1 MYKPYL
7 KCVSLEM
14 DKGREYFLSYLSTLL
29 YLPVSLLI
37 YFFLFRAFMHEEESC
52 VMTMGEVLN
61 YYTIVLFLKSAF
73 QHAMAEVYYVYQDI
87 NRGFLD
93 VLITKPISYP
103 MSRYCRA
110 LGSVCLTIPT
120 SILLLVILFWGKYT
134 VTAMLAF
141 FLSVLLGFTL
151 LFLVMFLLGSLTFW
165 LKSVLT
171 LRDIFWVVLCI
182 FSGELIPLAFFPA
195 QFRFLQNNPLVC
207 IYDIPYRILN
217 GGSGL
222 RMELFGFQLIHILFW
237 GIIVTLAWNMGMKHY
252 ESQGG

>member
-1 MYKPYL
+1 MYKSYL
-7 KCVSLEM
+7 KCISLEM

-37 YFFLFRAFMHEEESC
+37 YFFLFRAFMHEESC

-134 VTAMLAF
+134 FAAMLAF
-141 FLSVLLGFTL
+141 FMSVLLGFTL

-207 IYDIPYRILN
+207 IYDIPYRVLN
-217 GGSGL
+217 GVSGL
-222 RMELFGFQLIHILFW
+222 RMELLCFQLIHILLW
-237 GIIVTLAWNMGMKHY
+237 GAIVTLVWNIGVKHY

>member
-237 GIIVTLAWNMGMKHY
+237 GIIVTLVWNMGMKHY

>member
-1 MYKPYL
+1 MYKSYL
-7 KCVSLEM
+7 KCISLEM

-37 YFFLFRAFMHEEESC
+37 YFFLFRAFMHEESC

-120 SILLLVILFWGKYT
+120 SILLLVVLFWGKYT

-141 FLSVLLGFTL
+141 LLSVLLGFTL

-207 IYDIPYRILN
+207 IYDIPYRVLN
-217 GGSGL
+217 AKGTPL
-222 RMELFGFQLIHILFW
+222 VQLLGFQILHILFW
-237 GIIVTLAWNMGMKHY
+237 GAVVTFVWNIGMKHY

>member
-7 KCVSLEM
+7 KCISLEI
-14 DKGREYFLSYLSTLL
+14 DKGREYFLSFLSTLL

-37 YFFLFRAFMHEEESC
+37 YFFLFRTFMQEESC
-52 VMTMGEVLN
+52 VMTMGQVLN

-73 QHAMAEVYYVYQDI
+73 QHAMAEVYYVYEDI
-87 NRGFLD
+87 NRGYLD

-103 MSRYCRA
+103 LSRYCRA

-120 SILLLVILFWGKYT
+120 SVLILIILFWGKYSFSE
-134 VTAMLAF
+134 MLVF
-141 FLSVLLGFTL
+141 LLSVLLGFTL

-182 FSGELIPLAFFPA
+182 FSGELIPLEFFPA
-195 QFRFLQNNPLVC
+195 HFRFLQNNPLVC
-207 IYDIPYRILN
+207 IYDIPYRVLN
-217 GGSGL
+217 GESGL
-222 RMELFGFQLIHILFW
+222 RMELLGFQLIHILLW
-237 GIIVTLAWNMGMKHY
+237 GAIVAFVWNIGVEHY

>member
-7 KCVSLEM
+7 KCISLEM

-37 YFFLFRAFMHEEESC
+37 YFFLFRAFMHEESC

-73 QHAMAEVYYVYQDI
+73 QHAMAEVYYVYEDI
-87 NRGFLD
+87 NRGYLD

-134 VTAMLAF
+134 FAAMLAF
-141 FLSVLLGFTL
+141 LLSVLLGFTL

-195 QFRFLQNNPLVC
+195 HFRFLQNNPLVC
-207 IYDIPYRILN
+207 IYDIPYRVLN
-217 GGSGL
+217 AEGTPL
-222 RMELFGFQLIHILFW
+222 AQLLGFQIMHILFW
-237 GIIVTLAWNMGMKHY
+237 GAVVTFVWNIGMKHY

>member
-7 KCVSLEM
+7 KCISLEI

-37 YFFLFRAFMHEEESC
+37 YFFLFRTFMQEESC

-73 QHAMAEVYYVYQDI
+73 QHAMAEVYYVYEDI
-87 NRGFLD
+87 NRGYLD
-93 VLITKPISYP
+93 ILVTKPISYTI
-103 MSRYCRA
+103 SRYCRA

-120 SILLLVILFWGKYT
+120 SILLLAILFWGRYT
-134 VTAMLAF
+134 FTTVFLF
-141 FLSVLLGFTL
+141 FLSVWLGFTL

-182 FSGELIPLAFFPA
+182 FSGELVPLELFPA
-195 QFRFLQNNPLVC
+195 HFRFLQNNPLVC
-207 IYDIPYRILN
+207 IYDIPYRVLN

-222 RMELFGFQLIHILFW
+222 RMELLSFQLIHILLW
-237 GIIVTLAWNMGMKHY
+237 SAIVAFVWNIGVKHY

>member
-1 MYKPYL
+1 MYKSYL
-7 KCVSLEM
+7 KCISLEM

-29 YLPVSLLI
+29 YLPVSLII

-103 MSRYCRA
+103 MSRYCSA

-141 FLSVLLGFTL
+141 LLSVLLGFTL

-195 QFRFLQNNPLVC
+195 QFCFLQNNPLVC
-207 IYDIPYRILN
+207 IYDIPYRVLN
-217 GGSGL
+217 AEGMPL
-222 RMELFGFQLIHILFW
+222 AQLLGFQIVHILFW
-237 GIIVTLAWNMGMKHY
+237 GAVVTFVWNVGMKHY

>member
-7 KCVSLEM
+7 KCISLEI
-14 DKGREYFLSYLSTLL
+14 DKGREYFLSFLSTLL

-37 YFFLFRAFMHEEESC
+37 YFFLFRTFMQEESC
-52 VMTMGEVLN
+52 VMTMGQVLN

-73 QHAMAEVYYVYQDI
+73 QHAMAEVYYVYEDI
-87 NRGFLD
+87 NRGYLD

-103 MSRYCRA
+103 LSRYCRA

-120 SILLLVILFWGKYT
+120 SVLILIILFWGKYSF
-134 VTAMLAF
+134 AEMLVF
-141 FLSVLLGFTL
+141 LLSVLLGFTL

-182 FSGELIPLAFFPA
+182 FSGELIPLEFFPA
-195 QFRFLQNNPLVC
+195 HFRFLQNNPLVC
-207 IYDIPYRILN
+207 IYDIPYRVLN
-217 GGSGL
+217 GESGL
-222 RMELFGFQLIHILFW
+222 RMELLGFQLIHILLW
-237 GIIVTLAWNMGMKHY
+237 GAIVAFVWNIGVEHY

>member
-7 KCVSLEM
+7 KCISLEI
-14 DKGREYFLSYLSTLL
+14 DKGREYFLSFLSTLL

-37 YFFLFRAFMHEEESC
+37 YFFLFRTFMQEESC

-73 QHAMAEVYYVYQDI
+73 QHAMAEVYYVYEDI
-87 NRGFLD
+87 NRGYLD

-103 MSRYCRA
+103 LSRYCRA

-120 SILLLVILFWGKYT
+120 SVLILIILFWGKYSFSE
-134 VTAMLAF
+134 MLVF
-141 FLSVLLGFTL
+141 LLSVLLGFTL

-182 FSGELIPLAFFPA
+182 FSGELIPMEFFPA

-207 IYDIPYRILN
+207 VYDIPYRVLN

-222 RMELFGFQLIHILFW
+222 RMELLGFQLIHILFW
-237 GIIVTLAWNMGMKHY
+237 GAVVAFVWNIGVKHY

>member
-7 KCVSLEM
+7 KCISLEI
-14 DKGREYFLSYLSTLL
+14 DKGREYFLSFLSTLL

-37 YFFLFRAFMHEEESC
+37 YFFLFRTFMQEESC
-52 VMTMGEVLN
+52 VMTMGQVLN

-73 QHAMAEVYYVYQDI
+73 QHAMAEVYYVYEDI
-87 NRGFLD
+87 NRGYLD

-103 MSRYCRA
+103 LSRYCRA

-120 SILLLVILFWGKYT
+120 SVLILIILFWGKYSFSE
-134 VTAMLAF
+134 MLVF
-141 FLSVLLGFTL
+141 LLSVLLGFTL

-182 FSGELIPLAFFPA
+182 FSGELIPLEFFPA
-195 QFRFLQNNPLVC
+195 HFRFLQNNPLVC
-207 IYDIPYRILN
+207 IYDIPYRVLN

-222 RMELFGFQLIHILFW
+222 RMELLGFQLIHILLW
-237 GIIVTLAWNMGMKHY
+237 GAIVAFVWNIGVKHY

>member
-7 KCVSLEM
+7 KCISLEI
-14 DKGREYFLSYLSTLL
+14 DKGREYFLSFLSTLL

-37 YFFLFRAFMHEEESC
+37 YSFLFRTFMQEESC
-52 VMTMGEVLN
+52 VMTMGQVLN

-73 QHAMAEVYYVYQDI
+73 QHAMAEVYYVYEDI
-87 NRGFLD
+87 NRGYLD

-103 MSRYCRA
+103 LSRYCRA

-120 SILLLVILFWGKYT
+120 SVLILIILFWGKYSFSE
-134 VTAMLAF
+134 MLVF
-141 FLSVLLGFTL
+141 LLSVLLGFTL

-182 FSGELIPLAFFPA
+182 FSGELIPLEFFPA
-195 QFRFLQNNPLVC
+195 HFRFLQNNPLVC
-207 IYDIPYRILN
+207 IYDIPYRVLN

-222 RMELFGFQLIHILFW
+222 RMELLGFQLIHILLW
-237 GIIVTLAWNMGMKHY
+237 GAIVAFVWNIGVKHY

>member
-7 KCVSLEM
+7 KCISLEM
-14 DKGREYFLSYLSTLL
+14 DKGREYFLSFLSTLL

-37 YFFLFRAFMHEEESC
+37 YFFLFRTFMHEESC

-73 QHAMAEVYYVYQDI
+73 QHAMAEVYYVYEDI
-87 NRGFLD
+87 NRGYLD

-134 VTAMLAF
+134 FAAMLAF
-141 FLSVLLGFTL
+141 LLSVLLGFTL

-182 FSGELIPLAFFPA
+182 FSGELIPLEFFPA
-195 QFRFLQNNPLVC
+195 HFRFLQNNPLVC
-207 IYDIPYRILN
+207 IYDIPYRVLN
-217 GGSGL
+217 GESGL
-222 RMELFGFQLIHILFW
+222 RMELLGFQLIHILLW
-237 GIIVTLAWNMGMKHY
+237 GAIVAFVWNIGVEHY

>member
-7 KCVSLEM
+7 KCISLEI
-14 DKGREYFLSYLSTLL
+14 DKGREYFLSFLSTLL

-37 YFFLFRAFMHEEESC
+37 YFFLFRTFMQEESC
-52 VMTMGEVLN
+52 VMTMGQVLN

-73 QHAMAEVYYVYQDI
+73 QHAMAEVYYVYEDI
-87 NRGFLD
+87 NRGYLD

-103 MSRYCRA
+103 LSRYCRA

-120 SILLLVILFWGKYT
+120 SVLILIILFWGKYSFSE
-134 VTAMLAF
+134 MLVF
-141 FLSVLLGFTL
+141 LLSVLLGFTL

-182 FSGELIPLAFFPA
+182 FSGELIPLEFFPA

-207 IYDIPYRILN
+207 IYDIPYRVLN

-222 RMELFGFQLIHILFW
+222 RMELLGFQLIHILFW
-237 GIIVTLAWNMGMKHY
+237 GAVVAFVWNIGVKHY

>member
-7 KCVSLEM
+7 KCISLEI
-14 DKGREYFLSYLSTLL
+14 DKGREYFLSFLSTLL
-29 YLPVSLLI
+29 YLPVSLPI
-37 YFFLFRAFMHEEESC
+37 YFFLFRTFMQEESC
-52 VMTMGEVLN
+52 VMTMGQVLN

-73 QHAMAEVYYVYQDI
+73 QHAMAEVYYVYEDI
-87 NRGFLD
+87 NRGYLD

-120 SILLLVILFWGKYT
+120 SVLILIILFWGKYSF
-134 VTAMLAF
+134 AEMLVF
-141 FLSVLLGFTL
+141 LLSVLLGFTL

-182 FSGELIPLAFFPA
+182 FSGELIPLEFFPA
-195 QFRFLQNNPLVC
+195 HFRFLQNNPLVC
-207 IYDIPYRILN
+207 IYDIPYRVLN
-217 GGSGL
+217 GESGL
-222 RMELFGFQLIHILFW
+222 RMELLGFQLIHILLW
-237 GIIVTLAWNMGMKHY
+237 GAIVAFVWNIGVEHY

>member
-7 KCVSLEM
+7 KCISLEI

-37 YFFLFRAFMHEEESC
+37 YFFLFRTFMQEESC

-73 QHAMAEVYYVYQDI
+73 QLAMAEVYYVYEDI
-87 NRGFLD
+87 NRGYLD
-93 VLITKPISYP
+93 DLITKPISYP
-103 MSRYCRA
+103 LSRYCRA

-120 SILLLVILFWGKYT
+120 SVLILIILFLGKYSF
-134 VTAMLAF
+134 AEMLVF
-141 FLSVLLGFTL
+141 LLSVLLGFTL

-182 FSGELIPLAFFPA
+182 FSGELIPLEFFPA
-195 QFRFLQNNPLVC
+195 HFRFLQNNPLVC
-207 IYDIPYRILN
+207 IYDIPYRVLN
-217 GGSGL
+217 GESGL
-222 RMELFGFQLIHILFW
+222 RLELLGFQLIHILLW
-237 GIIVTLAWNMGMKHY
+237 GAIVAFVWNIGVKHY

>member
-7 KCVSLEM
+7 KCISLEI

-37 YFFLFRAFMHEEESC
+37 YFFLFRTFMQEESC
-52 VMTMGEVLN
+52 VMTMGQVLN

-73 QHAMAEVYYVYQDI
+73 QHAMAEVYYVYEDI
-87 NRGFLD
+87 NRGYLD

-103 MSRYCRA
+103 LSRYCRA

-120 SILLLVILFWGKYT
+120 SVLILIILFLGKYSF
-134 VTAMLAF
+134 AEMLVF
-141 FLSVLLGFTL
+141 LLSVLLGFTL

-182 FSGELIPLAFFPA
+182 FSGELIPLEFFPA
-195 QFRFLQNNPLVC
+195 HFRFLQNNPLVC
-207 IYDIPYRILN
+207 IYDVPYRVLN
-217 GGSGL
+217 GESGL
-222 RMELFGFQLIHILFW
+222 RLELLGFQLIHILFW
-237 GIIVTLAWNMGMKHY
+237 GAVVAFVWNIGVKHY

>member
-7 KCVSLEM
+7 KCISLEM

-37 YFFLFRAFMHEEESC
+37 YFFLFRTFMHEESC

-120 SILLLVILFWGKYT
+120 SILLLVVLFWGKYT
-134 VTAMLAF
+134 FAAMLAF

-207 IYDIPYRILN
+207 IYDIPYRVLN
-217 GGSGL
+217 AEGMPL
-222 RMELFGFQLIHILFW
+222 AQLLGFQILHILFW
-237 GIIVTLAWNMGMKHY
+237 GAVVTFVWNIGMKHY

>member
-7 KCVSLEM
+7 KCISLEI

-37 YFFLFRAFMHEEESC
+37 YFFLFRTFMQEESC

-73 QHAMAEVYYVYQDI
+73 QHAMAEVYYVYEDI
-87 NRGFLD
+87 NRGYLD

-110 LGSVCLTIPT
+110 LGSVCLTVPT
-120 SILLLVILFWGKYT
+120 SVLILIMLFWGKHSFA
-134 VTAMLAF
+134 AMLAF
-141 FLSVLLGFTL
+141 LLSVLLGFTL

-182 FSGELIPLAFFPA
+182 FSGELIPLEFFPA
-195 QFRFLQNNPLVC
+195 HFRFLQNNPLVC
-207 IYDIPYRILN
+207 IYDIPYRVLN
-217 GGSGL
+217 GESGL
-222 RMELFGFQLIHILFW
+222 RLELLGFQLIHILLW
-237 GIIVTLAWNMGMKHY
+237 GAIVAFVWNIGVKHY

>member
-7 KCVSLEM
+7 KCISLEM

-37 YFFLFRAFMHEEESC
+37 YFFLFRTFMHEESC

-73 QHAMAEVYYVYQDI
+73 QHAMAEVYYVYEDI
-87 NRGFLD
+87 NRGYLD

-120 SILLLVILFWGKYT
+120 SILLLVVLFWGKYT
-134 VTAMLAF
+134 FAAMLAF

-207 IYDIPYRILN
+207 IYDIPYRVLN
-217 GGSGL
+217 AEGMPL
-222 RMELFGFQLIHILFW
+222 AQLLGFQILHILFW
-237 GIIVTLAWNMGMKHY
+237 GAVVTFVWNIGMKHY

>member
-7 KCVSLEM
+7 KCVSLEI

-37 YFFLFRAFMHEEESC
+37 YFFLFRTLMHEEESY
-52 VMTMGEVLN
+52 VMTMGEILN
-61 YYTIVLFLKSAF
+61 YYTVVIFLKSAF

-87 NRGFLD
+87 NRGYLD
-93 VLITKPISYP
+93 ILVTKPISYP
-103 MSRYCRA
+103 ISRYCRA

-120 SILLLVILFWGKYT
+120 SILLLAILFWGRYT
-134 VTAMLAF
+134 FTTVLLF
-141 FLSVLLGFTL
+141 FLSIWLGFTL

-182 FSGELIPLAFFPA
+182 FSGELIPLELFPA
-195 QFRFLQNNPLVC
+195 HFRFLQNNPLVC
-207 IYDIPYRILN
+207 IYDIPYRVLN

-222 RMELFGFQLIHILFW
+222 RMELLGFQLIHILFW
-237 GIIVTLAWNMGMKHY
+237 GVIVIIVWNFGVKHY